1 MCNSCLP
8 FRLHQTPLAPGLR
21 AQRPPKLSLTPG
33 LHASSCRPGVTTAHF
48 GEVPAPTSLL
58 QRSGAWL
65 PGWGHAPNCLP
76 LVLSG
81 SGSVATAVVVIFLV
95 WLFLWFLSPL
105 LVIELA
111 PEVRNYLWF
120 PLTIQLLVLWKF
132 ARCLTYSLWGTF
144 AFLLTLIQARRKAFG
159 NVASLSITVLHKLS
173 DVFVTGLWNNGK
185 WTRFNSSNSD

>member
-1 MCNSCLP
+1 MCNPYLP

-33 LHASSCRPGVTTAHF
+33 LQASSCRPGVTTAHF

-58 QRSGAWL
+58 QRSRAWL

-95 WLFLWFLSPL
+95 WLFLWILSPL

-111 PEVRNYLWF
+111 PEVRNSLWF

-132 ARCLTYSLWGTF
+132 ARCLTLFSLRYVCIF
-144 AFLLTLIQARRKAFG
+144 AYIDSGKEE
-159 NVASLSITVLHKLS
+159 
-173 DVFVTGLWNNGK
+173 GLWK
-185 WTRFNSSNSD
+185 CCQLKCHCSSQT